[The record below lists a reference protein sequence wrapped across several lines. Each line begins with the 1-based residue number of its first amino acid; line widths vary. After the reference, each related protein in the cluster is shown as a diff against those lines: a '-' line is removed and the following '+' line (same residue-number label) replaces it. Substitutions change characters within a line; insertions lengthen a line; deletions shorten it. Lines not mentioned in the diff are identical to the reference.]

1 MPLPALS
8 FSRYTV
14 SVHLNIVYTYSPLT
28 HWGHSAWLGFQFH
41 ELANLF
47 VRFSLAKDERK
58 ASKGNCKRGRA
69 QDKSKTWDLAQAL
82 SYPARVP
89 YSCDSTFVFRS
100 VRGAS
105 ESREI
110 SKLSKG
116 SVLHASQLYS
126 VTVLVLD
133 LISSV
138 IHNTNT
144 VTREAKV
151 EIIKLTLTSNSK

>member
-1 MPLPALS
+1 MRLDFRLS
-8 FSRYTV
+8 
-14 SVHLNIVYTYSPLT
+14 
-28 HWGHSAWLGFQFH
+28 
-41 ELANLF
+41 EC
-47 VRFSLAKDERK
+47 ER
-58 ASKGNCKRGRA
+58 
-69 QDKSKTWDLAQAL
+69 
-82 SYPARVP
+82 
-89 YSCDSTFVFRS
+89 
-100 VRGAS
+100 S
-105 ESREI
+105 EREI

-126 VTVLVLD
+126 VTVLVILD